1 MGMNNW
7 GLDQNNHMNQCFL
20 LESRKSKQ
28 AVVIK
33 VNKSLS
39 MLTQC
44 GHFPQKYAVGP
55 AIKESNKIGYW
66 AIQSDFVEGHSCFA
80 FSRIVLQRPSKSYW
94 CKSAGKIWTQTLL
107 QWDGVRE
114 LTKIFHANITYT
126 SSGQPRPQGFFLKK
140 WVGRSIHFFKGKA
153 LGTRLVVGDE
163 KVSSKKTI
171 KSKLIYT
178 GLIR

>member
-20 LESRKSKQ
+20 LETRTSKQ

-55 AIKESNKIGYW
+55 AIKESNKISYW
-66 AIQSDFVEGHSCFA
+66 AIQSDFVEG
-80 FSRIVLQRPSKSYW
+80 I
-94 CKSAGKIWTQTLL
+94 
-107 QWDGVRE
+107 
-114 LTKIFHANITYT
+114 HAL
-126 SSGQPRPQGFFLKK
+126 PFL
-140 WVGRSIHFFKGKA
+140 G
-153 LGTRLVVGDE
+153 
-163 KVSSKKTI
+163 
-171 KSKLIYT
+171 
-178 GLIR
+178 

>member
-20 LESRKSKQ
+20 LETRKSKQ

-80 FSRIVLQRPSKSYW
+80 FPRIVLQRPSKSYW

-140 WVGRSIHFFKGKA
+140 WVGRSIHF
-153 LGTRLVVGDE
+153 LRE
-163 KVSSKKTI
+163 KP
-171 KSKLIYT
+171 
-178 GLIR
+178 